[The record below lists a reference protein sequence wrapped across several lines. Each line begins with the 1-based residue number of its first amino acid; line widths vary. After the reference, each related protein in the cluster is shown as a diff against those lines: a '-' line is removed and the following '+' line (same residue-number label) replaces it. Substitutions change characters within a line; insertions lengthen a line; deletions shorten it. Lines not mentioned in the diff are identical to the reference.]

1 MDEEG
6 RSESGP
12 PEPWR
17 RRAFFYVYV
26 LRAIKEPQRIYV
38 GWTRDL
44 HQRLKEHNLAMS
56 AHTAGHRPWEVV
68 WYGGF
73 SSEDAARAFESYLKS
88 GSGRAF
94 LRKRLL
100 GTPGKIKKPICTL
113 WHLL

>member
-1 MDEEG
+1 MTPDDNVEG

-26 LRAIKEPQRIYV
+26 LRAIKEPERIYI

-44 HQRLKEHNLAMS
+44 RQRLKEHNWGMS
-56 AHTAGHRPWEVV
+56 AHTTGHRPWEIV

-73 SSEDAARAFESYLKS
+73 LSESCARAFESYLKS

-94 LRKRLL
+94 LHKRLL
-100 GTPGKIKKPICTL
+100 G
-113 WHLL
+113 